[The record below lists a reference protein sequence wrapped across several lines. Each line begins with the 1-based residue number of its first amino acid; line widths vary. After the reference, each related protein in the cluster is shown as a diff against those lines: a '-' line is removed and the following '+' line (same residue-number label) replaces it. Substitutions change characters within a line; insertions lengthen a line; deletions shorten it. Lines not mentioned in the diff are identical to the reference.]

1 MTDEY
6 IADLHRKLDVLG
18 LCVGLSRL
26 SHDDA
31 YFVKEAQAKLQE
43 AIKSQGRCYELIAQC
58 EQLKEEEAKLFSE
71 LQLQLQ
77 LAECMKKFVDDLPAA
92 APTQQAATAGQKGG
106 AQQAGKSLG
115 TGGQVNVAASLAY
128 LTEDEFARVPKYM
141 RGRFTL
147 DGLNKLVDVFNRAL
161 SSKYAL
167 LALPKARLKEAQ
179 WKQVTAYHQ
188 QETQETRRVRFVTDA
203 DLTKGPSAAFESTRA
218 VTAFVVVM
226 RHCGR
231 LREIRGPQR
240 IVRYVVV

>member
-1 MTDEY
+1 MSDEY
-6 IADLHRKLDVLG
+6 IAGLHRKLDVLG

-43 AIKSQGRCYELIAQC
+43 AIKSQRRCHELIAQY
-58 EQLKEEEAKLFSE
+58 EELKEEEAKLFSD

-92 APTQQAATAGQKGG
+92 APAQQATAARQKGG
-106 AQQAGKSLG
+106 ALQAG
-115 TGGQVNVAASLAY
+115 VATSVAY

-147 DGLNKLVDVFNRAL
+147 AGLNKLVDVFNRAL

-167 LALPKARLKEAQ
+167 LSLPKTRLKDSQ
-179 WKQVTAYHQ
+179 WKQVATYRQ
-188 QETQETRRVRFVTDA
+188 QETHETKGVRFLTDA
-203 DLTKGPSAAFESTRA
+203 DLTKGPSAAFESSRA
-218 VTAFVVVM
+218 VSNFVVLM